1 MVPLNFK
8 GSWEMYFSCILRGVE
23 KQVWLIHNYWLCQS
37 RIYQEER
44 ERNFTEGLKMHMG
57 GYLMKSLNRTV
68 SKNIY
73 IYIGNQ
79 PGKPKAR
86 LETLCKGVAKGK
98 VESWSQGLLRYKLR
112 SHETNSFLRSPC
124 VLHSLHK

>member
-1 MVPLNFK
+1 MVPPNFK

-23 KQVWLIHNYWLCQS
+23 KQVWLIPNYWLCQS

-44 ERNFTEGLKMHMG
+44 ERNFTEGLKMPVG

-68 SKNIY
+68 SEKK
-73 IYIGNQ
+73 YIGNQ
-79 PGKPKAR
+79 PGNPKAR

>member
-73 IYIGNQ
+73 IYI
-79 PGKPKAR
+79 
-86 LETLCKGVAKGK
+86 LETSQENQRQDLRLCVKGLQRVKWK
-98 VESWSQGLLRYKLR
+98 VGPKV
-112 SHETNSFLRSPC
+112 C
-124 VLHSLHK
+124 